1 MNILIYEWKNFGIE
15 DLKDALQNMG
25 HRYTVVTTD
34 LIYERVNKEFDDMF
48 NTAVEKDHFDAVFTF
63 NYSAVISNC
72 CNRHNIPYIGFVYD
86 SPLVALYSYTIINP
100 CNYIFI
106 FDKELYNSFAKEGI
120 TTVYY
125 CPLVANTKRLSKMI
139 KEDAPITDLPQ
150 SSHKVIR
157 PSEYYKGD
165 ISFVGS
171 MYNEKHNL
179 FEKLSGMSDFYKG
192 YLDGIMA
199 SQLKVY
205 GYNFI
210 EDMINGPL
218 LEELQRVAPLSP
230 NKDGVETV
238 QYMYAQYFIARK
250 MANMERTS
258 ILSRL
263 SDNFSVNVY
272 TPNATPELPKIHNRG
287 PVDYYNHMPY
297 IFNHSKI
304 NLNITLR
311 SIKSGIP
318 LRGID
323 IMGAGGFLMSNFQA
337 DFYDYFTPGEDCVLF
352 ESEDDLV
359 KKCSYYLSHDN
370 ERRQIALN
378 GFEKVNEYHTYEKRL
393 GEIFELIFN

>member
-1 MNILIYEWKNFGIE
+1 
-15 DLKDALQNMG
+15 
-25 HRYTVVTTD
+25 
-34 LIYERVNKEFDDMF
+34 
-48 NTAVEKDHFDAVFTF
+48 
-63 NYSAVISNC
+63 
-72 CNRHNIPYIGFVYD
+72 
-86 SPLVALYSYTIINP
+86 
-100 CNYIFI
+100 
-106 FDKELYNSFAKEGI
+106 
-120 TTVYY
+120 
-125 CPLVANTKRLSKMI
+125 
-139 KEDAPITDLPQ
+139 
-150 SSHKVIR
+150 
-157 PSEYYKGD
+157 
-165 ISFVGS
+165 
-171 MYNEKHNL
+171 
-179 FEKLSGMSDFYKG
+179 
-192 YLDGIMA
+192 
-199 SQLKVY
+199 
-205 GYNFI
+205 
-210 EDMINGPL
+210 
-218 LEELQRVAPLSP
+218 
-230 NKDGVETV
+230 
-238 QYMYAQYFIARK
+238 MYAQYFIARK

-297 IFNHSKI
+297 ILNHSKI